1 MMRWAIGVIVA
12 ALLIAGLLMVL
23 GPVVSAAASARG
35 PVQPI
40 AFAHSVHVAV
50 DQIDCVF
57 CHRGVTRGPAA
68 TLPAVEQ
75 CMFCHQVV
83 TPGDSLQAQEVEKIR
98 TAFRTGDPIT
108 WQRVHRVPDHVH
120 FTHEAHIRGL
130 SERQGVTDPKVLCAT
145 CHGDVTTNTPPT
157 AANTGG
163 YVPLRQM
170 RPLNMG
176 DCVNCHRQNN
186 APTDCVFCHY

>member
-1 MMRWAIGVIVA
+1 MRWAIALVVA
-12 ALLIAGLLMVL
+12 ALLVAGLFMVL
-23 GPVVSAAASARG
+23 GPVVSAAVSPRG
-35 PVQPI
+35 PEQPI

-98 TAFRTGDPIT
+98 TAWRTGQPIT
-108 WQRVHRVPDHVH
+108 WQRVHRAPDHALH
-120 FTHEAHIRGL
+120 ARAHIRGL
-130 SERQGVTDPKVLCAT
+130 SQRRGITIPPNLCDLPRRRDAE
-145 CHGDVTTNTPPT
+145 HRPNGQRRWRLR
-157 AANTGG
+157 AA
-163 YVPLRQM
+163 RQM
-170 RPLNMG
+170 RTLNMG
-176 DCVNCHRQNN
+176 DCVNCRGRM
-186 APTDCVFCHY
+186 APNRLCLLYY